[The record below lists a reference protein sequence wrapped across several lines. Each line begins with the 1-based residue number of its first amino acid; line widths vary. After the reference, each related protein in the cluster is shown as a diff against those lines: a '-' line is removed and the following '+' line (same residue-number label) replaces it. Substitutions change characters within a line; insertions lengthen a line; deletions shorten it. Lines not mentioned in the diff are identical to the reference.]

1 MAALPPEYRHE
12 PALGLAGG
20 IEGIDLV
27 ERMLAALPGRLAA
40 AGLFVCEVG
49 ASAPALLRA
58 HPELPFIWPELPAG
72 GEGVFLLFAEDLA
85 PIG

>member
-1 MAALPPEYRHE
+1 
-12 PALGLAGG
+12 
-20 IEGIDLV
+20 
-27 ERMLAALPGRLAA
+27 MLAALPARLEP
-40 AGLFVCEVG
+40 GGVFVCEVG

-85 PIG
+85 